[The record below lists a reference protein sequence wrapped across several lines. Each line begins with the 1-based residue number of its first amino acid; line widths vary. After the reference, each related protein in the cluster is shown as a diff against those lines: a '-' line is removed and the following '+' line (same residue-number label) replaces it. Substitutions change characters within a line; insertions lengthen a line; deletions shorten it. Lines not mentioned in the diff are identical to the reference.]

1 MILLLLSFI
10 AGILTVLAPCTLALL
25 PVIVGGTLS
34 GERSMRRAFTVTAAL
49 GVSVILFTLILKVS
63 TAFINVPQS
72 FWEILSGVIIF
83 GLGLTMIFPKLLD
96 KIPFL
101 SMINRDSSKLV
112 SAGYQKQNFVGDI
125 LIGVS
130 LGPVFSSCSPTYF
143 LILATIL
150 PASIALGVVYLLVYT
165 VGLCGTLLLISVAGQ
180 KLLEKFNIAS
190 DPNGWLKKTIGV
202 IFLALG
208 VLIMTGWETQLE
220 TALTNSG
227 YFDVTQ
233 IEQNLLQKTSNSQP
247 VQNTFATST
256 SAITA
261 TSSQAYAAQLLAY
274 DEAHYQK
281 APEIAD
287 PSGFINTGGL
297 PISISQFKGKKAVL
311 IDFWTYSCINCQ
323 RTEPYMKAWYT
334 KYSDQGLEI
343 ISIHTPEFSFEKVQS
358 NVQNAVNGFGIKY
371 PVVMDNNYGTWNA
384 FGNEYWPN
392 KYLID
397 VNGYIVYNHAGEG
410 NYDVTEE
417 AIQKALKERDAAL
430 GLPDTVPSGIV
441 NPSDAVSMDLNGVQS
456 PETYFGANRN
466 EYLANGNVGATG
478 MQTLT
483 VPSSINMNSLYLGG
497 AWNFQPEYA
506 QAATGSE
513 ITYEYS
519 AKNLYFVAA
528 SEDPNGTQ
536 IKITVDGKAPGAMAG
551 ADVSADGT
559 ATIKEDRLYKLLQGT
574 SYGTHTIKIEAEG
587 SGLDAYTFTFG

>member
-1 MILLLLSFI
+1 MF
-10 AGILTVLAPCTLALL
+10 AV
-25 PVIVGGTLS
+25 
-34 GERSMRRAFTVTAAL
+34 
-49 GVSVILFTLILKVS
+49 
-63 TAFINVPQS
+63 
-72 FWEILSGVIIF
+72 
-83 GLGLTMIFPKLLD
+83 
-96 KIPFL
+96 
-101 SMINRDSSKLV
+101 
-112 SAGYQKQNFVGDI
+112 GYQKQNFIGDV

-143 LILATIL
+143 LILATVLPKSLAEGIL
-150 PASIALGVVYLLVYT
+150 YLFVYT
-165 VGLCGTLLLISVAGQ
+165 IGFCGTLLLISVAGQ
-180 KLLEKFNIAS
+180 KLLAKFDIAS
-190 DPNGWLKKTIGV
+190 DPNGWLKKSIG
-202 IFLALG
+202 ILFLILG
-208 VLIMTGWETQLE
+208 ILIMTGFETKLE

-233 IEQNLLQKTSNSQP
+233 VEQKLLQSSQSSS
-247 VQNTFATST
+247 QNVSTST
-256 SAITA
+256 PAISA
-261 TSSQAYAAQLLAY
+261 TSSSAYAAQLLAY

-297 PISISQFKGKKAVL
+297 PIDIAQFKGKKVVL

-323 RTEPYMKAWYT
+323 RTLPYMKAWYT

-358 NVQNAVNGFGIKY
+358 NVEDAVKSDGIQY

-397 VNGYIVYNHAGEG
+397 VNGYVVYNHAGEG
-410 NYDVTEE
+410 NYDVTER
-417 AIQKALKERDAAL
+417 AIQQALTERDAAL
-430 GLPDTVPSGIV
+430 GLPDTVPTGIV
-441 NPSDAVSMDLNGVQS
+441 NPNDAVSINFSQVAS

-466 EYLANGNVGATG
+466 EYLANGNGGTTG

-483 VPSSINMNSLYLGG
+483 IPSSINMNNLYLGG
-497 AWNFQPEYA
+497 QWNFQPEYA

-528 SEDPNGTQ
+528 SENPSGTK

-559 ATIKEDRLYKLLQGT
+559 ATITGDRLYNLLQNN
-574 SYGTHTIKIEAEG
+574 SYGTHTIQIQIEE